1 MAILIEKISG
11 EKFSTWMKKE
21 IFEPLD
27 LNDTYVEDRYDR
39 VVLNNATFYNGSKER
54 GFVREVEFWGYTE
67 SGNVH
72 STMLDMF
79 KW

>member
-39 VVLNNATFYNGSKER
+39 VVLNNATSYNGSKER
-54 GFVREVEFWGYTE
+54 GFV
-67 SGNVH
+67 
-72 STMLDMF
+72 
-79 KW
+79 